1 MNNYVYFFLFFFN
14 YYKLVFNSFLIFNST
29 WFEWFI
35 SLLFWIHFFILLG
48 AYSIC
53 PKSQLGLINHLKS
66 YGQEILPKNWV
77 IVIEF
82 SMKDGQFI
90 FNLPTQMKM
99 GRLNGRIFNRKRI
112 NFFDSIKIFIIQIF
126 QPFCDNEEI

>member
-1 MNNYVYFFLFFFN
+1 MNVKVTVCLKKSKLTIYSVWKFLGKPNGFP
-14 YYKLVFNSFLIFNST
+14 KKFLT
-29 WFEWFI
+29 T
-35 SLLFWIHFFILLG
+35 
-48 AYSIC
+48 YQ
-53 PKSQLGLINHLKS
+53 P
-66 YGQEILPKNWV
+66 ILPKNWV

-112 NFFDSIKIFIIQIF
+112 IFFDSIKIFIIQFF
-126 QPFCDNEEI
+126 QPFCDNKEI